1 VNTDMPGN
9 LRRNRNAEFAAHCAA
24 QSLRT
29 ERFTSGARAWPI
41 DLTSPGLADKDVG
54 YANENDM
61 KGQKPALAA
70 YSITSSARAEIIG
83 GTSMPSAFAV
93 FKLMTNSNLVVWTT
107 GKSVTL
113 APLRIFPAYTPD
125 CRNASERLVP

>member
-1 VNTDMPGN
+1 M
-9 LRRNRNAEFAAHCAA
+9 LRSRSA
-24 QSLRT
+24 L

-113 APLRIFPAYTPD
+113 AP
-125 CRNASERLVP
+125 